1 MTLTIGRKIGLGFAA
16 LLVILMATGSYAI
29 VTMRTAATDSG
40 YLAKEYVPELEIADN
55 LKSSMSVVN
64 VNARSFGFTGERS
77 FADATHKALN
87 EVTQHLKEAADLAQG
102 SVKLVQLKANIES
115 GQQLFEEYERAFD
128 ETEKVQA
135 TAEQARS
142 TADKAAT
149 EMMVSLDAIIAN
161 QYEALEREIAGRLPV
176 DVLAERQKKV
186 VAFNRVRGFV
196 NAARIASFRAAAERS
211 DAPLAAGLRDYP
223 RIGEELSSVAP
234 LLRAA
239 EDIEALRVIRQNA
252 LSYQGALGEMS
263 KSMLQ
268 LEESRQ
274 RRTKANAAFQA
285 FADELSSAAQ
295 TATAKLSEENA
306 TNLASA
312 SSLMLVSALC
322 ALGIGIFVA
331 VWVTRLIT
339 RPLARANASV
349 QRVAEGDLSGTLE
362 IESDDEVG
370 QMSMALNRMVENL
383 RQTASVAEK
392 VSNGDLTVT
401 AQPRS
406 DKDVLGLALVQMLEN
421 LRRTVSQVSQAAE
434 AVASGSEQMSS
445 TAQQVAQGSTEQA
458 SAAEESTSSMEE
470 IASSIQQNSENAQQ
484 TDKIAAQ
491 AASDTQS
498 AGNAVTQTAAAM
510 REIAEKIRI
519 IEEIARKTDLLALN
533 AAVEAARA
541 GEHGKGFAVVASEV
555 RKLAERSASAAAE
568 ISRLTMSGV
577 TISEQAGLL
586 LGRLVPDIQKTATL
600 VQEIAN
606 ASSEQTTGTAQVNQA
621 LQQLDQVIQENASAA
636 EQMAATSRELS
647 DRAEQLQ
654 QSISFFNVG
663 NGAGSQA
670 VAPRREPRRAPIHA
684 TEPASTTRLA
694 GGANRAKQAARP
706 AKVAN
711 GATIVLGN
719 DNQDDAFEN
728 Y

>member
-16 LLVILMATGSYAI
+16 LLVILMATGGYSI
-29 VTMRTAATDSG
+29 VTMRSAATDSG

-55 LKSSMSVVN
+55 LKSAMSVVN
-64 VNARSFGFTGERS
+64 INARSFGFTGDRT
-77 FADATHKALN
+77 FADAVHKAML
-87 EVTQHLKEAADLAQG
+87 EVVRHLKEAEDLSQG
-102 SVKLVQLKANIES
+102 SVMLVQLKSKLDS
-115 GQQLFEEYERAFD
+115 GRQLFEEYSRAFD
-128 ETEKVQA
+128 ETEKLQA
-135 TAEQARS
+135 SSEAARA
-142 TADKAAT
+142 TADKAAA
-149 EMMVSLDAIIAN
+149 EMIGSLDDIIGN
-161 QYEALEREIAGRLPV
+161 QYAALEREIAARSAV
-176 DVLAERQKKV
+176 DVLTERQKKV
-186 VAFNRVRGFV
+186 VSLNRVRGFV

-223 RIGEELSSVAP
+223 RIGEELNAVAP
-234 LLRAA
+234 LVRVA
-239 EDIEALRVIRQNA
+239 EDIEALRIIRQNA
-252 LSYQGALGEMS
+252 TSYQGALVEMS
-263 KSMLQ
+263 KSMAH

-274 RRTKANAAFQA
+274 RRTKANTAFQA
-285 FADELSSAAQ
+285 FADELSDAAQ
-295 TATAKLSEENA
+295 TATTKLA
-306 TNLASA
+306 TGNTEALASA
-312 SSLMLVSALC
+312 SSLMLVSALI
-322 ALGIGIFVA
+322 ALGVGIFVA

-339 RPLARANASV
+339 RPLALANASV

-362 IESDDEVG
+362 VHSDDEVG

-401 AQPRS
+401 AHARS
-406 DKDVLGLALVQMLEN
+406 DKDVLGLALVQMLDI
-421 LRRTVSQVSQAAE
+421 LRRTVSQVSQAAS
-434 AVASGSEQMSS
+434 AVASGSEQLSS
-445 TAQQVAQGSTEQA
+445 TAAQVAEGSTEQA
-458 SAAEESTSSMEE
+458 AAAEESTSSMEE
-470 IASSIQQNSENAQQ
+470 IASSIQQNSDNAQQ

-498 AGNAVTQTAAAM
+498 AGNAVTQTATAM

-568 ISRLTMSGV
+568 ISKLTTSGV

-586 LGRLVPDIQKTATL
+586 LARLVPDIQKTATL

-621 LQQLDQVIQENASAA
+621 LQQLDQVIQGNASAA

-663 NGAGSQA
+663 QGSGAM
-670 VAPRREPRRAPIHA
+670 APRREVRRPLPDAPLP
-684 TEPASTTRLA
+684 ESTTRPA
-694 GGANRAKQAARP
+694 TAPRRTKAAARP

-711 GATIVLGN
+711 GATIVLSG